1 MSSSVSSTA
10 GWLGPLRR
18 LVADGWLRESSVD
31 AWLGAFS
38 AAWRLNR
45 TFARVRSLRWVS
57 TDMLAVRLKA
67 NRNWRGARPGQAVL
81 VYGERN
87 GVRLGRCYSLTAVRG
102 RELELAIKR
111 QPGGRFT
118 ERLIETLCPG
128 DVLELGEPGGELRWP
143 GEAQSGVLLLA
154 AGSGITALYGLLRE
168 ALENGWSHPVW
179 LIHSVRQRAQRAFL
193 PELQALMARH
203 PNLQVNWL
211 ISGEAASEGEWQGRL
226 QAEHLRELPAHSLL
240 TCGPHGFVRSAL
252 DLWHAEPRAGG
263 AQWEAFS
270 PPPAGAADASHAVRL
285 DFARSGVRADGDS
298 QRSLLEQAEARG
310 LKPKHGCRQ
319 GVCTEC
325 TCQLLEGRV
334 RDLRSG
340 RETSEPGQPIR
351 ICVSAPLGDVRI
363 DL

>member
-1 MSSSVSSTA
+1 MSSFSSTS
-10 GWLGPLRR
+10 GWLSPLRR

-31 AWLGAFS
+31 AWLGALW
-38 AAWRLNR
+38 APWRLNR
-45 TFARVRSLRWVS
+45 TFARVRSLRWVA

-67 NRNWRGARPGQAVL
+67 NYNWRGARPGQAVL

-87 GVRLGRCYSLTAVRG
+87 GVRLARCFSLTAVRG

-128 DVLELGEPGGELRWP
+128 DVLELGAPGGDLRWP
-143 GEAQSGVLLLA
+143 AKAQSGVLLLA
-154 AGSGITALYGLLRE
+154 AGSGITALYGLLCE
-168 ALENGWSHPVW
+168 ALESGWNRPVW
-179 LIHSVRQRAQRAFL
+179 LIHAVRQRAQRAFV
-193 PELQALMARH
+193 PELEALMARY
-203 PNLQVNWL
+203 PNLKVNWL
-211 ISGEAASEGEWQGRL
+211 VSGEAAGEGELQGRL
-226 QAEHLRELPAHSLL
+226 QAEHLRDLPAHSLL
-240 TCGPHGFVRSAL
+240 ACGPHGFVQTAL
-252 DLWHAEPRAGG
+252 DLWNAEPRDGT

-270 PPPAGAADASHAVRL
+270 PAPAVTAESLQPVRL
-285 DFARSGVRADGDS
+285 DFARSDRRVQGDNR
-298 QRSLLEQAEARG
+298 RSLLEQAESQG

-340 RETSEPGQPIR
+340 REISEPGQPIR
-351 ICVSAPLGDVRI
+351 ICVSAPVGDVRI